1 MNEIPGLVDAGI
13 NLAFLGMGTVF
24 LFLTVLVGATSTM
37 SFIVR
42 RYSPT
47 QLNLRSEI
55 DPRVLVAI
63 SAAVR
68 AYRKKEMVCD
78 DR

>member
-24 LFLTVLVGATSTM
+24 LFLTVLVGATSAM

-47 QLNLRSEI
+47 QSNLHSET